1 MSTINSAQQMLA
13 TMQKIESLAKNGIT
27 PEATPS
33 EGKRFSEVFM
43 QQIENINQSQQTA
56 ENLQE
61 DFVLG
66 KNISLAEVKTAE
78 LKASLYTHGLIQFR
92 NEVVKAYH
100 EIMNMSI

>member
-1 MSTINSAQQMLA
+1 MNTINKAQQMLA
-13 TMQKIESLAKNGIT
+13 TMQKMESFTKNNIT
-27 PEATPS
+27 PETNIS
-33 EGKRFSEVFM
+33 EGKRFSDIFI

-56 ENLQE
+56 EKLQE

-66 KNISLAEVKTAE
+66 RNVSLAEVKTAE
-78 LKASLYTHGLIQFR
+78 LKASLYTHGLIQVR